1 MALVPGGSCSSYWV
15 AVVDLDGP
23 GVTGLWWV
31 SLGCMV
37 VKLQVYM
44 VPVPQVCMVQ
54 ELQVCM
60 AQGRE
65 VRGE

>member
-31 SLGCMV
+31 SRGCMV

-54 ELQVCM
+54 EL
-60 AQGRE
+60 
-65 VRGE
+65 

>member
-1 MALVPGGSCSSYWV
+1 MALVLGGSYSRYWE

-54 ELQVCM
+54 EL
-60 AQGRE
+60 
-65 VRGE
+65 